1 MPELQE
7 LGYGAPDPRRGQ
19 RVNFMPALLLCVLAF
34 ALAAS
39 LAWSAIAYAHRRGM
53 LDAPGRRRSHE
64 LPTPRGGGVGIV
76 AGALACGVPALLYWP
91 EGFAPSLVAA
101 STVAALL
108 VAATGWWD
116 DHRALPVLPRLLAQL
131 LAAALFTVVL
141 VANAALAWAWLPLL
155 VLLAAWSINLH
166 NFMDGIDGLLGAQA
180 LFTGAAFAA
189 IAGIAGQPALALAS
203 AGLAA
208 ASAGFLLFNWPP
220 ARIFMG
226 DVGSGFV
233 GALVFMLAALLC
245 VRQPALV
252 WPLLIV
258 CSGFVA
264 DAGLTLAW
272 RMLRGRRW
280 YTAHREHLYQYLVR
294 RGWTHARTGR
304 FYMIWNL
311 LLTVPFAG
319 MAMRQPSLAPLLCAT
334 LYVLAAVLW
343 WQGRRI
349 CLRRPH
355 PRHGEGHA

>member
-1 MPELQE
+1 MNA
-7 LGYGAPDPRRGQ
+7 GA
-19 RVNFMPALLLCVLAF
+19 ALLCVLAF
-34 ALAAS
+34 ALAAL
-39 LAWSAIAYAHRRGM
+39 LAWSAIAYAHRRGL
-53 LDAPGRRRSHE
+53 LDTPGRRRSHE
-64 LPTPRGGGVGIV
+64 LPTPRGGGIGIV
-76 AGALACGVPALLYWP
+76 AGALACAVPALLYWP
-91 EGFAPSLVAA
+91 GGVSSRLVAA
-101 STVAALL
+101 FAAAALL

-131 LAAALFTVVL
+131 VAAVAFVAVL
-141 VANAALAWAWLPLL
+141 VGDTTLGAWWLPPL
-155 VLLAAWSINLH
+155 VVLAAWSINLH

-180 LFTGAAFAA
+180 LFTGAAFAV
-189 IAGIAGQPALALAS
+189 IAGVAGQPALALAC

-208 ASAGFLLFNWPP
+208 ACAGFLLFNWPP

-245 VRQPALV
+245 VRAPALA

-258 CSGFVA
+258 CSAFVV

-294 RGWTHARTGR
+294 RGWTHARTGCL
-304 FYMIWNL
+304 YMLWNL
-311 LLTVPFAG
+311 LLAVPFAW
-319 MAMRQPSLAPLLCAT
+319 MAMRQPALAPLLCAT

-343 WQGRRI
+343 WRGRRA
-349 CLRRPH
+349 CMRRPH
-355 PRHGEGHA
+355 RMRRTSHA